1 VKKNNNTQKGRK
13 MINAKTTPAFILGN
27 PVEQSLSPVFQNAA
41 FQALKIN
48 SVYLAL
54 YIETGNFDAVIN
66 GLKKLN
72 ILGLNVTVPFKLD
85 IMKYCDSLSPEAEN
99 IGSVNTIEI
108 KDGKWIG
115 HNTDAYGV
123 VMTLKNNNI
132 DRKLKVFIIGA
143 GGAANAVIY
152 GLKSFGINDI
162 TIVNRT
168 MDKAVTLQKQFN
180 IKVEEFTD
188 LEKRSRD
195 YSLII
200 NCTTLK
206 FDSII
211 HESDDAAVYF
221 DVKYYTPELKTK
233 RYIDGLQMLLYQGAR
248 AFTIWTKK
256 EAPLDVMRSALG
268 F

>member
-1 VKKNNNTQKGRK
+1 
-13 MINAKTTPAFILGN
+13 MIDAKTLPAFILGN
-27 PVEQSLSPVFQNAA
+27 PIEHSLSPVFQNAA
-41 FQALKIN
+41 FQALNIN

-54 YIETGNFDAVIN
+54 FIEMMQFEAAVS

-72 ILGLNVTVPFKLD
+72 ILGLNVTVPFKHD
-85 IMKYCDSLSPEAEN
+85 IMKFCDSLSAEAEQ
-99 IGSVNTIEI
+99 IASVNTIEV

-123 VMTLKNNNI
+123 EMTLQNNNI
-132 DRKLKVFIIGA
+132 DKNLKTFIIGA

-152 GLKSFGINDI
+152 GLKTYGINDI

-168 MDKAVTLQKQFN
+168 LDKALTLQKQFN

-195 YSLII
+195 YTLII

-211 HESDDAAVYF
+211 HESDDNAVYF
-221 DVKYYTPELKTK
+221 DLKYYTPELKTK
-233 RYIDGLQMLLYQGAR
+233 RYIDGLQMLLYQGAK
-248 AFTIWTKK
+248 AFSIWTKQD
-256 EAPLDVMRSALG
+256 APLDVMRKALG
-268 F
+268 L